1 MTKTIMILAIAT
13 AFVAGSIAT
22 ATTAFADHFD
32 PCDFQGAK
40 NVKKVTV
47 ADNIWHAICDLQ
59 EQINTIELTPGPPGP
74 AGQGT
79 TFIKKSVPNQPCVL
93 QGAALVGWCPDGSK
107 KLFIIRDSAL
117 ISAKAVTI
125 SLQHN
130 NIATPPA
137 CTIVLDGAGFAQMII
152 GCNPAPPNLVLSEL
166 VYIIHK

>member
-1 MTKTIMILAIAT
+1 MTKTIMILAIAA

-22 ATTAFADHFD
+22 GTIAFADGED
-32 PCDFQGAK
+32 ELSSLLCDAGKAMTGIVFGDDDDGS
-40 NVKKVTV
+40 T
-47 ADNIWHAICDLQ
+47 
-59 EQINTIELTPGPPGP
+59 QIFCAELLEGPAGP

-107 KLFIIRDSAL
+107 KLFLIRDSTL

-137 CTIVLDGAGFAQMII
+137 CTIVHDGAGFAQMII